1 MKKNIQNRIH
11 FYKLTS
17 LIAFFLFLSIS
28 CATDDQSSVSEN
40 LPTSEID
47 NGINYTVSQEQFN
60 SSNMSLVKLDTQD
73 FHQIVKAIGMFD
85 VPPQN
90 RVSVSVYFG
99 GYVKELKLLPG
110 EQIKKGQILFVLE
123 NPEFVQVQQEF
134 LEAKGQLAYLKSD
147 YGRQKS
153 LAKDSITSQK
163 NFLKS
168 ESDYTV
174 TQVRYESL
182 RKKLELMSINPEQLL
197 IGNIKTKIA
206 IKAPIDGFVTHINIT
221 KGAFLKPT
229 DPAMTIVD
237 TDHMHLELNIFEK
250 DLNAVAVGQLIS
262 FKTQDGSHKKYAAE
276 VHLVNK
282 TVNQE
287 NRTIAIHGHLL
298 NEEIANNFTPG
309 MYLEAEIYTNTE
321 SKLALPKDAVVE
333 IDNHKYVL
341 IRKNAGSKDY
351 QFEKKEVKTGFVSE
365 ENIEILNTMDF
376 DKNVEFLSKGS
387 FQLIK
392 E

>member
-1 MKKNIQNRIH
+1 MKTYIQNRIP
-11 FYKLTS
+11 FYKLNS
-17 LIAFFLFLSIS
+17 LIAALLFLSIS
-28 CATDDQSSVSEN
+28 CSTDDQSSMSEN
-40 LPTSEID
+40 LPASEVD
-47 NGINYTVSQEQFN
+47 NGINYAVSEEQFN
-60 SSNMSLVKLDTQD
+60 SSNMTLVKLETQD
-73 FHQIVKAIGMFD
+73 FHQIVKATGMFD
-85 VPPQN
+85 VPPLN

-110 EQIKKGQILFVLE
+110 EQVKEGQTIFVLE
-123 NPEFVQVQQEF
+123 NPEFVQVQQDY

-147 YGRQKS
+147 YDRQKS

-168 ESDYTV
+168 ESDYVV

-182 RKKLELMSINPEQLL
+182 RKKLALMSINPEQLL
-197 IGNIKTKIA
+197 IGNIKTEIA
-206 IKAPIDGFVTHINIT
+206 IKAPINGFVTQINIT

-262 FKTQDGSHKKYAAE
+262 FKTQDGSNKKYDAE
-276 VHLVNK
+276 VHLINK
-282 TVNQE
+282 TVNQDS
-287 NRTIAIHGHLL
+287 RTIAIHGHLM

-309 MYLEAEIYTNTE
+309 MYLEAEIYTNTD
-321 SKLALPKDAVVE
+321 SKLALPKDAVIE

-341 IRKNAGSKDY
+341 IRSNSGSKNY
-351 QFEKKEVKTGFVSE
+351 AFEKMEVKTGLVSE
-365 ENIEILNTMDF
+365 GNIEILNTSDF
-376 DKNVEFLSKGS
+376 DKDDEFLSKGA
-387 FQLIK
+387 FQLIQ